1 MSIPASPTEYGAADK
16 HLKRSIGLIGLIGLF
31 VSIQVGSGWLLA
43 CLAAASK
50 AGPSAIIS
58 WVIGAIFFGIIG
70 VAWMELGT
78 SIPRSGG
85 GVRYPRMSH
94 GAFLSWT
101 NAWGY
106 IISMIALPVIE
117 TMAVLTY
124 LGGHWPSLGFL
135 KEVEGQKILA
145 WPNGILAGFALMLIF
160 LALNLFGAKLL
171 SESNKLVTIWKI
183 VIPTLTFLLMF
194 TAFKVENFTQYG
206 GFAPMGVGAIFGA
219 VSSGGIVFA
228 YAGVRQII
236 DFGGEVI
243 NPKRNI
249 PIAMIVGGLIFPLTL
264 YVCLQIGFLGAID
277 WADAGVIPGDWAG
290 LRESAWQSSPLL
302 EAVIAAGFAW
312 FALVLLSDAVLSPA
326 AAGWVNLGI
335 GGRIA
340 YSMSVNGELPGGLQR
355 MNKWGVPWVA
365 LVTCT
370 GIGFL
375 LFLPVP
381 TWYVFVGMVATA
393 MVLNYLMAGP
403 CVAVF
408 RRVAPELPR
417 PLRIPF
423 LNFWVVAGYVCS
435 LLMIYFAGW
444 STLINVMTVVMF
456 GLPIYAAHTSVRNG
470 WSSKNLSGALSLGW
484 AILWVIVA
492 SGGGW
497 MFKVG
502 TNGAAHWP
510 IALYAT
516 AFIGL
521 VAVFIAVLWAISTEE
536 GRHQIQAG
544 LWVFPALILTTFVA
558 YFGDTGLQP
567 TLTYG
572 TDALVIIVL
581 ALITYAWAVK
591 VGYRTDE
598 LDQVVH
604 QQIRMEEEERE
615 AEKAA
620 ALA

>member
-1 MSIPASPTEYGAADK
+1 MSTVESPTEYGAADK
-16 HLKRSIGLIGLIGLF
+16 HLKRSIGLLGLIGLF

-43 CLAAASK
+43 CLAAVSI
-50 AGPSAIIS
+50 AGPAAVIS
-58 WVIGAIFFGIIG
+58 WVIGAAFFGVIG

-106 IISMIALPVIE
+106 IMSMIALPVIE

-124 LGGHWPSLGFL
+124 LGGHWPWLGFL
-135 KEVEGQKILA
+135 KEEGGLKLLA
-145 WPNGILAGFALMLIF
+145 WPNGILAGFVVMLIF

-171 SESNKLVTIWKI
+171 SESNKWVTIWKI
-183 VIPTLTFLLMF
+183 VVPTLTFLLMF
-194 TAFKVENFTQYG
+194 TAFKLENFTQYG
-206 GFAPMGVGAIFGA
+206 GFAPMGLGAIFGA
-219 VSSGGIVFA
+219 VSGGGIVFA

-249 PIAMIVGGLIFPLTL
+249 PIAMIVGGLLFPLTL
-264 YVCLQIGFLGAID
+264 YVCLQVGFIGAID
-277 WADAGVIPGDWAG
+277 WHDAGVAAGDWAG
-290 LRESAWQSSPLL
+290 MREGAWQSSPLL
-302 EAVIAAGFAW
+302 EAVMAAGFAW

-340 YSMSVNGELPGGLQR
+340 YAMSVNGELPGGLQR
-355 MNKWGVPWVA
+355 INRWGVPWVA
-365 LVTCT
+365 LVSCT

-381 TWYVFVGMVATA
+381 SWYVFVGMVATA

-417 PLRIPF
+417 PLKIPF
-423 LNFWVVAGYVCS
+423 LNFWIVAGYVCS
-435 LLMIYFAGW
+435 LLLIYFAGW

-456 GLPIYAAHTSVRNG
+456 GLPIYASYNSVRNG
-470 WSSKNLSGALSLGW
+470 WTTKNLSGALSLASAVVWVGV
-484 AILWVIVA
+484 AI
-492 SGGGW
+492 GGGW
-497 MFKVG
+497 MFKAG
-502 TNGAAHWP
+502 QESASHWP
-510 IALYAT
+510 IGLYAT
-516 AFIGL
+516 AFIGM
-521 VAVFIAVLWAISTEE
+521 VAVFLAGLWAISTPQ

-544 LWVFPALILTTFVA
+544 LWVFPALVLTTFVS
-558 YFGDTGLQP
+558 YFGETGPQP
-567 TLTYG
+567 VLTYG
-572 TDALVIIVL
+572 TDIVL
-581 ALITYAWAVK
+581 IVILGLITYAWAVK

-598 LDQVVH
+598 LDQVVQ
-604 QQIRMEEEERE
+604 QQIRMEREERE
-615 AEKAA
+615 TA
-620 ALA
+620 ALV

>member
-1 MSIPASPTEYGAADK
+1 MSADELPVEYGAADK
-16 HLKRSIGLIGLIGLF
+16 HLKRSIGLVGLIGLF

-43 CLAAASK
+43 CLAAVSK
-50 AGPSAIIS
+50 AGPAAIIS
-58 WVIGAIFFGIIG
+58 WIVGALFFAVIG

-124 LGGHWPSLGFL
+124 LGGHWPQLGFL
-135 KEVEGQKILA
+135 KEVDGQKMLA
-145 WPNGILAGFALMLIF
+145 WPNGILAGFGVMLVF

-171 SESNKLVTIWKI
+171 SESNKIVTVWKLVVPTI
-183 VIPTLTFLLMF
+183 TFLLMF
-194 TAFKVENFTQYG
+194 TVFKIENFTQYG
-206 GFAPMGVGAIFGA
+206 GFDPMGVGAIFGA
-219 VSSGGIVFA
+219 VSGGGIVFA
-228 YAGVRQII
+228 YAGIRQII

-264 YVCLQIGFLGAID
+264 YLCLQIAFIGAID
-277 WADAGVIPGDWAG
+277 WQDAGVTPGDWAG
-290 LRESAWQSSPLL
+290 MIESTWQASPLL
-302 EAVIAAGFAW
+302 DAVTAAGFAW
-312 FALVLLSDAVLSPA
+312 FSLVLLSDAVLSPA

-340 YSMSVNGELPGGLQR
+340 YSMSVNGELPGEMQR
-355 MNKWGVPWVA
+355 INRWGVPWVA

-381 TWYVFVGMVATA
+381 SWYVFVGMVATA

-417 PLRIPF
+417 ALNIPF
-423 LNFWVVAGYVCS
+423 LKFWVVAGYVCS
-435 LLMIYFAGW
+435 LLLIYFAGW

-456 GLPIYAAHTSVRNG
+456 GLPIYLSYTSVRSG
-470 WSSKNLSGALSLGW
+470 WTTKNISGALALGW
-484 AILWVIVA
+484 TLAWVFVA
-492 SGGGW
+492 FGGGW
-497 MFKVG
+497 MFKAG
-502 TNGAAHWP
+502 KTTENHWP
-510 IALYAT
+510 IGIYAA

-521 VAVFIAVLWAISTEE
+521 IGVFIAAMWLISTED
-536 GRHQIQAG
+536 GRHQITAG
-544 LWVFPALILTTFVA
+544 LWVFPALVFTTFIA
-558 YFGDTGLQP
+558 YFGDEGPQP
-567 TLTYG
+567 ELTYG
-572 TDALVIIVL
+572 SDVLIVIVL
-581 ALITYAWAVK
+581 GLVTYAWAVRS
-591 VGYRTDE
+591 GYRTDE
-598 LDQVVH
+598 LDQVVR
-604 QQIRMEEEERE
+604 QQLEMEEYER
-615 AEKAA
+615 AA
-620 ALA
+620 AHAA